1 MLKRFHA
8 FLLLGTLLPALL
20 TAQYYPRRYGIP
32 GTPKPGTYK
41 GVAGSFHGKL
51 KDLSSKEIT
60 IQSEDDQTVT
70 IHRTRKTKF
79 FKGDQSIKPSDI
91 DLGSVVTVEAT
102 EEPADLSL
110 TAVSVTV
117 DTPKKGEGEK

>member
-1 MLKRFHA
+1 MNVKICKLVRASVFFA
-8 FLLLGTLLPALL
+8 VFLPALL
-20 TAQYYPRRYGIP
+20 MAQYYPHY

-51 KDLSSKEIT
+51 KDLSSKEIA
-60 IQSEDDQTVT
+60 IQTDDDQTVT

-79 FKGDQSIKPSDI
+79 FKGDRSIQASAI
-91 DLGSVVTVEAT
+91 ELGSVVTVEAK

-110 TAVSVTV
+110 TAVTV
-117 DTPKKGEGEK
+117 I